1 MRPRF
6 ASLIARPLI
15 VGPLIAGFAV
25 LPGLV
30 AQAQSANTVP
40 LTVVAQN
47 AATQDTAA
55 KKDAAAEK
63 PVTEPTP
70 LTERV
75 ATLVVLDKFTSTTK
89 VFEVNPGAVI
99 THGRLRIAVRSCE
112 AAPPWERPE
121 SAAFLQVDEQT
132 RQGQLQRVYSGWMF
146 ARAASLHPFDHPAYN
161 VSLRSCKMSFP
172 ERGAETTVA
181 SEAPRAP
188 APSSAEGEG
197 E

>member
-1 MRPRF
+1 MRARL

-15 VGPLIAGFAV
+15 AGSVIVSGAA
-25 LPGLV
+25 
-30 AQAQSANTVP
+30 AQGQNE
-40 LTVVAQN
+40 VAQN
-47 AATQDTAA
+47 AVPLTLVAQSAATQDS
-55 KKDAAAEK
+55 AAEPDK

-70 LTERV
+70 LAERV

-89 VFEVNPGAVI
+89 TFEVNPGSVI
-99 THGRLRIAVRSCE
+99 SHGRLRITVRSCE

-132 RQGQLQRVYSGWMF
+132 RQGGLQRVYSGWMF

-172 ERGAETTVA
+172 ERGADTVA
-181 SEAPRAP
+181 EGSRPAPTP
-188 APSSAEGEG
+188 APSEPDDGE
-197 E
+197 